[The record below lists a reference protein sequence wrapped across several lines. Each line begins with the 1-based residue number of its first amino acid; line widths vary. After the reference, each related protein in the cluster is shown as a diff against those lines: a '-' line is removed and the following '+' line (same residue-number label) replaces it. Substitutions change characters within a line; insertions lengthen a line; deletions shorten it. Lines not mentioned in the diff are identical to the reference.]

1 MPLKFAY
8 RAKDDNGQLMT
19 GTILAENE
27 TAVAAY
33 IRDKGYYVTQI
44 KEQRKPNSLWNIISG
59 WHSVSTKDLAI
70 FCRQFATMIDAGLPL
85 LTCLTVLIEQ
95 TSHSKLKTA
104 LQDIYQKVKEG
115 NTLSRSM
122 TRYSEI
128 FPEMMV
134 SMMEAGEVGGV
145 LDIILNRLATHFEK
159 EHKMNEKVKSA
170 MAYPA
175 VVIGMAGVSLL
186 FILTFVLP
194 RFMQLVANMKVELPL
209 PTRILLSISG
219 VLQQD
224 GLWLLVFF
232 SVGGYSL
239 KLLVSQAQGRLMIDQ
254 VTLRLPVFGLLCRK
268 IAIARFS
275 RTLGTL
281 LCSGVPII
289 TALETV
295 KKTIGNVAMLQ
306 ALTTVQ
312 HSIRG
317 GMGLAAPLGVSKL
330 FTPMVVQMLAVGEE
344 TGKIDV
350 MLEKIADF
358 YESDVDDMVNR
369 LSSLLEP
376 VLIGIL
382 GVIIGVI
389 VIAVMLPL
397 FDVITHVG
405 Q

>member
-1 MPLKFAY
+1 MPRKFAY
-8 RAKDDNGQLMT
+8 RAKDNNGQLMT

-33 IRDKGYYVTQI
+33 ILDKGYYVTSI
-44 KEQRKPNSLWNIISG
+44 KKQCNPNLLWNI
-59 WHSVSTKDLAI
+59 VSDWQRVSIKDLAI
-70 FCRQFATMIDAGLPL
+70 FCRQFATMTDAGLPL

-95 TSHSKLKTA
+95 TSHSKLKMT

-115 NTLSRSM
+115 NTLSKSM
-122 TRYSEI
+122 ARYSEI
-128 FPEMMV
+128 FPEIMI
-134 SMMEAGEVGGV
+134 SMMAAGEIGGV
-145 LDIILNRLATHFEK
+145 LDIILNRLAAHFEK
-159 EHKMNEKVKSA
+159 EYKMNEKVKSA

-175 VVIGMAGVSLL
+175 VVVGMAGVSLL

-209 PTRILLSISG
+209 PTRMLLSVSEL
-219 VLQQD
+219 LQQY
-224 GLWLLVFF
+224 GLWLLVF
-232 SVGGYSL
+232 STVGSYGL
-239 KLLVSQAQGRLMIDQ
+239 KLLVRQAQGRLMIDQ
-254 VTLRLPVFGLLCRK
+254 VILRLPVFGLLCRK

-275 RTLGTL
+275 RSLGTL

-295 KKTIGNVAMLQ
+295 KKTTGNIAMVQ

-344 TGKIDV
+344 TGKIDA

-397 FDVITHVG
+397 FDVLTQVG